1 MKNTPN
7 STVLLVFAIC
17 LILGLTGGLW
27 TGRAFG
33 AGQAAAA
40 VDLPRPD
47 EEPEAN
53 LAPATATQSPTAQAE
68 PVPSSQV
75 VSADE
80 ALRPAPELA
89 TAPNGQRNLLV
100 LVVDD
105 LKHKNPA
112 LRSAWLVLYLP
123 PSPRLTLAPI
133 YPAVLQNPQPEPDAA
148 LAAAFDISRA
158 GVLSPNFVQALED
171 YDIWWSQYIV
181 LDATSLALLIDLSG
195 GVDLGS
201 GTQTGEQALAS
212 LQDKAG
218 LDQLASQ
225 ADLVYALC
233 YHTSNAEKIPLDPT
247 HLLKTLGPRVK
258 TDLSLVQMAGD
269 WQNIVLSNGRQCR
282 FPTLN
287 FQPGAHLP

>member
-7 STVLLVFAIC
+7 SSILLIFAIC
-17 LILGLTGGLW
+17 LILGLAGGLW

-33 AGQAAAA
+33 AGQASPAL
-40 VDLPRPD
+40 DLQQPG
-47 EEPEAN
+47 EEPEASP
-53 LAPATATQSPTAQAE
+53 APTAAALSSTAQAA
-68 PVPSSQV
+68 PVAAKQDITSE
-75 VSADE
+75 E
-80 ALRPAPELA
+80 ARRPVPELA

-105 LKHKNPA
+105 LKHKNPS

-148 LAAAFDISRA
+148 LAAAFDISPA
-158 GVLSPNFVQALED
+158 GVLSPNFVQALEE

-195 GVDLGS
+195 GIDLGS
-201 GTQTGEQALAS
+201 GTQTGAQALAS
-212 LQDKAG
+212 LQDKSG
-218 LDQLASQ
+218 LDQLTSQ

-233 YHTSNAEKIPLDPT
+233 YHTPDAEKIPLDPT

-287 FQPGAHLP
+287 FQPGAQLP